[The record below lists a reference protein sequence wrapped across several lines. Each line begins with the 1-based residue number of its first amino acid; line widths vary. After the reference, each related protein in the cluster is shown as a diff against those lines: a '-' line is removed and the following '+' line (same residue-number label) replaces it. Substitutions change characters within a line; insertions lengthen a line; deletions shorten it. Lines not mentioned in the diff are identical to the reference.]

1 MIKPLFARRP
11 KGSEPLEISRED
23 EPALFAF
30 IDRICDLVRAPRPR
44 RVLADLQVNAS
55 ASFRRGFLSL
65 FRHDL
70 TLTIGLP
77 LVAGLNVRQFGGV
90 LAHEFGHF
98 AQGVGMRLT
107 FIIRSVN
114 AWFYRVVYERDA
126 WDEHLAST
134 ARGIDLRIGVILHL
148 ARLMIWLTRKLL
160 WVFMIV
166 GHGISCFMLR
176 QMEFDADHYE
186 TQLSGSGGFAETAE
200 RLRLLSLGWRR
211 AIAQQQEAFQGK
223 RLVDDLPGLIAI
235 ETQRL
240 PSEAR
245 EALQKAASESKTGWF
260 DTHPSDADRVRVA
273 EAEATDG
280 CAQRREPGPRA
291 VRRFFR
297 PGAKCHR
304 GLLSRRVRAR
314 LARCALSAAQ
324 RDGRRG
330 LHAGRSRSFA
340 EGDSS
345 ANYSA
350 FAASCFWIPWLR
362 TANPRCRHARR
373 STAARSHQRALLEQV
388 PPIMQSLLEADHAE
402 VLACQAHAL
411 LEAGFKIKK
420 DEFRLAAATRE
431 AALNAAN
438 AARAKV
444 RQHRGEL
451 DAAISATR
459 DRLSKALR
467 SLGNAYAPDA
477 SPAARETA
485 QLLAVLAR
493 LDAAHSAL
501 AALRNDQAALD
512 LLLRNASKAG
522 DNWSTAAESLADG
535 IKQSVGKILGAAQG
549 VNYPF
554 GHAKGTVT
562 LADFLGEC
570 SAHKNELVQTYL
582 RGQAVLDRFLSTCS
596 RTLARLAAL
605 AKQGE
610 AQGTG
615 TSAEP
620 TAKVA

>member
-1 MIKPLFARRP
+1 
-11 KGSEPLEISRED
+11 
-23 EPALFAF
+23 
-30 IDRICDLVRAPRPR
+30 
-44 RVLADLQVNAS
+44 
-55 ASFRRGFLSL
+55 
-65 FRHDL
+65 
-70 TLTIGLP
+70 
-77 LVAGLNVRQFGGV
+77 
-90 LAHEFGHF
+90 
-98 AQGVGMRLT
+98 MRLT

-148 ARLMIWLTRKLL
+148 SRLMIWLTRKLL
-160 WVFMIV
+160 WVFMV
-166 GHGISCFMLR
+166 TGHGISCFMLR

-240 PSEAR
+240 PAEAR
-245 EALQKAASESKTGWF
+245 EALQKAAGESKTGWF
-260 DTHPSDADRVRVA
+260 DTHPSDAHRVRVA
-273 EAEATDG
+273 EAEATEGVLSGEDPARELFADFSAR
-280 CAQRREPGPRA
+280 AQNVTEAYYREECELDLRG
-291 VRRFFR
+291 VRFLPLSEMAAEASAQAEADRSLKEFF
-297 PGAKCHR
+297 GE
-304 GLLSRRVRAR
+304 LLSIRSLVF
-314 LARCALSAAQ
+314 LGSAAPN
-324 RDGRRG
+324 G
-330 LHAGRSRSFA
+330 
-340 EGDSS
+340 E
-345 ANYSA
+345 
-350 FAASCFWIPWLR
+350 FAAPTREEIE
-362 TANPRCRHARR
+362 
-373 STAARSHQRALLEQV
+373 AARPRQRALLEQV
-388 PPIMQSLLEADHAE
+388 PQIMKSLLDADQAE

-431 AALNAAN
+431 AAVNAVN
-438 AARAKV
+438 AARTKV

-451 DAAISATR
+451 DAAVSATR

-467 SLGNAYAPDA
+467 SLGNPYAPDA

-501 AALRNDQAALD
+501 AALRNNQAALE
-512 LLLRNASKAG
+512 LLLQNGAKAG
-522 DNWSTAAESLADG
+522 DQWSTAAEPLADG
-535 IKQSVGKILGAAQG
+535 IKQSVRQILGGAQG

-554 GHAKGTVT
+554 PHAKGTVT

-570 SAHKNELVQTYL
+570 SAHGNEFVQTYL

-596 RTLARLAAL
+596 RILARLAAL

-610 AQGTG
+610 AQRTG
-615 TSAEP
+615 LSPESTAE
-620 TAKVA
+620 VA